1 MPKSTAGPTPPTMPA
16 STEGPTPPTMM
27 STKGGSVVLT
37 TAAAAKIAV
46 KTTTPGKRCEISHQ
60 CYFSIGHCFIIYLFA
75 SKTVINK

>member
-1 MPKSTAGPTPPTMPA
+1 
-16 STEGPTPPTMM
+16 M

-60 CYFSIGHCFIIYLFA
+60 CYFSIDYCFIIYLFA
-75 SKTVINK
+75 SKTVFVHVLSVALWVELGLVD